1 MAPILVGCRD
11 VKIITNME
19 GITLMWQIF
28 KLGIIIKVI
37 LRASFGLLVVLVF
50 LFLCPMTI
58 TSSYADDFA
67 TRAIITPS
75 ISLAADQG
83 VDITI
88 MPTGDGQF
96 GQASVNVAI
105 GTTNYAGYSLY
116 TQTNDATTA
125 MFNTNGVSSGEIKA
139 LSSPRLP
146 ADFENNTWGLALAK
160 EQDSVGVYD
169 GISLTAQKL
178 VESSRATE
186 IDNYTLN
193 IGARIDT
200 RLPAGQYEN
209 TILFS
214 VVANPQTIRTLGD
227 LTYMQEM
234 STLSCENSSLHETK
248 QLIDLRDNKDYWVA
262 KLADGN
268 CWMTQNLALDLNS
281 NKALTSSDTD
291 LNSKSSWTPDT
302 STETTVPVKEE
313 TPNQYATRSWNLG
326 DYFIVNPKLYLPC
339 NQGPGLDKWASVLPG
354 QTLGR
359 CENFQNIAFVESYN
373 AHLLVG
379 NYYQFG
385 AATAGSGNVK
395 ISEVSDAGRNVADS
409 ICPKGWKMPVSNI
422 DAEPPINGTY
432 DNLFNQ
438 YMDEEAGVEQ
448 IADAPLYLIKGGLI
462 YLHLGM
468 LRFAGAEGSYTTA
481 TMEDDEMRYTA
492 GINGDRVSMGSYS
505 HNNRHVGMFVRCL
518 AR

>member
-1 MAPILVGCRD
+1 MR
-11 VKIITNME
+11 
-19 GITLMWQIF
+19 QIF
-28 KLGIIIKVI
+28 KFSIIVKVI
-37 LRASFGLLVVLVF
+37 LRASFGLLAVLAF

-67 TRAIITPS
+67 MRAVITPN
-75 ISLAADQG
+75 ISLATDQE

-88 MPTGDGQF
+88 TPTGDGQF

-105 GTTNYAGYSLY
+105 GTTNYVGYSLY
-116 TQTNDATTA
+116 AQTNDATTA
-125 MFNTNGVSSGEIKA
+125 MINTNGNSSEEIKA

-146 ADFENNTWGLALAK
+146 VDFEENTWGLALAK
-160 EQDSVGVYD
+160 EQDSIDAYD

-186 IDNYTLN
+186 IDNYTLS
-193 IGARIDT
+193 IGAKIDT
-200 RLPAGQYEN
+200 SLPAGQYEN
-209 TILFS
+209 TILLS
-214 VVANPQTIRTLGD
+214 AVANPQTIRTLSD

-234 STLSCENSSLHETK
+234 STLSCENSALDETK
-248 QLIDLRDNKDYWVA
+248 QLIDNRDGKTYWVA
-262 KLADGN
+262 KLKDDN
-268 CWMTQNLALDLNS
+268 CWMTQNLALDLS
-281 NKALTSSDTD
+281 TSKTLTNEDTD
-291 LNSKSSWTPDT
+291 LNSKTSWRPETN
-302 STETTVPVKEE
+302 TETTVPTKEE

-326 DYFIVNPKLYLPC
+326 NYFIVNPKLYLPC
-339 NQGPGLDKWASVLPG
+339 NQAPGTDRWASVLPG

-359 CENFQNIAFVESYN
+359 CENFQNIAFVESYD
-373 AHLLVG
+373 AHLLLG

-395 ISEVSDAGRNVADS
+395 VSEVGEAGRNVEDS

-422 DAEPPINGTY
+422 DAAPPINGTY
-432 DNLFNQ
+432 DDLFSQ
-438 YMDEEAGVEQ
+438 YMTETSGIEQ
-448 IADAPLYLIKGGLI
+448 IAGAPLYTTRGGMI
-462 YLHLGM
+462 YLHFGM

-481 TMEDDEMRYTA
+481 TMEDDETRYTA
-492 GINGDRVSMGSYS
+492 GTDGDSVSMGSHS